1 MSERTI
7 DFRYAPTVSWTC
19 ICRPD
24 DPFKSLV
31 REDGA
36 LLYDFHGRGLG
47 LEVWRFDRVFAFGLQ
62 ALQPPVRVTQST
74 ESARVPI
81 VTTRL
86 EYADVTLTLRACG
99 HQHGDRRTDV
109 LRWTVAAP
117 DVDEFLTRF
126 QVTAQAPG
134 RYLASATL
142 APGHRIYMGDEATR
156 PDVDFWATVN
166 HYLVEPPDAAP
177 IGPLALVSV
186 PQPLLTVHAQGFTS
200 ASGLGTEL
208 FAVGRDR
215 VVEGALL
222 FPLNHEQVDDVD
234 LDWAQAAVATE
245 RRFWQGLP
253 LQTVT
258 LETPDP
264 AVNDMIVACAR
275 NILQARE
282 IEDGLPVFKVGP
294 TIYRSLFVVDGH
306 FFLEAARY
314 LGYADDASAGVDTL
328 VRRANADGSFSLIP
342 DHNKETGIALA
353 TLVRQAELS
362 GDWEKLRGEWPL
374 VRRAVDHIR
383 GLRRQAAALDPAD
396 PAHGLMPAS
405 YCDGGLGGKRPEYS
419 TALWTLFGLK
429 EIARGAARL
438 GFADDAAAFQA
449 EFDALLADFRRCA
462 ARDQQTTA
470 DGIPYLPMRMPGG
483 SGDHHWIPDYP
494 LDVPPWHRINPGTG
508 TWALAQAIYPGEI
521 FAPDDPIVQNFCA
534 LLDTL
539 DDEEGIPAATGWL
552 PYKAL
557 WSYAGSFYAHAWL
570 YAGRPDKAADYLY
583 AFANH
588 ATPTRVWR
596 EEQSLRNT
604 GHGQTFGDMPHNWAS
619 VEFIRLVRNLLVFER
634 GDCLELL
641 AGLPAEW
648 VGKPLRVAGMP
659 TRFGTVTLTVASG
672 DGRTVS
678 VTVDIAPHQADK
690 RVAPREIRLYMPAAV
705 DAVQLDGEPRVLE
718 SGGYLLL
725 PARGRARVTFA
736 LP

>member
-1 MSERTI
+1 
-7 DFRYAPTVSWTC
+7 
-19 ICRPD
+19 
-24 DPFKSLV
+24 
-31 REDGA
+31 
-36 LLYDFHGRGLG
+36 
-47 LEVWRFDRVFAFGLQ
+47 
-62 ALQPPVRVTQST
+62 
-74 ESARVPI
+74 
-81 VTTRL
+81 
-86 EYADVTLTLRACG
+86 
-99 HQHGDRRTDV
+99 
-109 LRWTVAAP
+109 
-117 DVDEFLTRF
+117 
-126 QVTAQAPG
+126 
-134 RYLASATL
+134 
-142 APGHRIYMGDEATR
+142 
-156 PDVDFWATVN
+156 
-166 HYLVEPPDAAP
+166 DAAP

-234 LDWAQAAVATE
+234 LDWAQAAVTTE

-494 LDVPPWHRINPGTG
+494 LEVPPWHRINPGTG

-534 LLDTL
+534 LLDAL

-596 EEQSLRNT
+596 EEQSLRDT
-604 GHGQTFGDMPHNWAS
+604 GYGQTFGDMPHNWAS

-641 AGLPAEW
+641 AGLPGEW

-678 VTVDIAPHQADK
+678 VDVDIAPHQADK